1 MESRHDSENAERI
14 LRNINP
20 AQLVSVI
27 EQAYTKVCLKKIT
40 FFIRFLEKKI
50 EDFLELDVYC

>member
-20 AQLVSVI
+20 TQLVSVV
-27 EQAYTKVCLKKIT
+27 EQAYTKVPPVLSPLMLFHSLQDLRQT
-40 FFIRFLEKKI
+40 TDE
-50 EDFLELDVYC
+50 